1 MPGVRRS
8 CLCNEV
14 QIMENNMKVLGWG
27 AIIAIMVGV
36 GVCVGLVLG
45 LMSQTLGLSTSATG
59 GGVGASVGVVGAILI
74 ARRRAALDRQ
84 KNG

>member
-1 MPGVRRS
+1 MMGD
-8 CLCNEV
+8 NT
-14 QIMENNMKVLGWG
+14 KVPGWG
-27 AIIAIMVGV
+27 SIIAVMVGV
-36 GVCVGLVLG
+36 GVVVGLALG
-45 LMSQTLGLSTSATG
+45 LMSRTLGLSPGATT